1 MVSSTYKTLSEVLKQ
16 VRKEKARQFA
26 VVETA
31 NDIGEVV
38 WLYSRSTEFA
48 KI

>member
-1 MVSSTYKTLSEVLKQ
+1 MFSSTYSTLAEAVKQ

-26 VVETA
+26 VVETV

-38 WLYSRSTEFA
+38 WLYSRPTEFA